1 MIAKGLEILAVDD
14 NGMNRKL
21 FAMLLKKM
29 GNAVDE
35 ADSGAE
41 CLEMV
46 CRKKYDL
53 IFMDHMMP
61 EMDGI
66 EALNRMKGLEH
77 SLNRGTPVVA
87 LTANDMKGG
96 KEFYLDAGFHGYLE
110 KPVLPQKLEELI
122 RIL

>member
-1 MIAKGLEILAVDD
+1 MITKGLEVLVVDD

-29 GNAVDE
+29 GNVTDE

-46 CRKKYDL
+46 GRKKYDL

-66 EALNRMKGLEH
+66 ETLNRMKALEQ

-87 LTANDMKGG
+87 LTANDMNNG
-96 KEFYLDAGFHGYLE
+96 KEFYLDAGFNGYLE
-110 KPVLPQKLEELI
+110 KPVLPQKLEEMI
-122 RIL
+122 QIL

>member
-1 MIAKGLEILAVDD
+1 MITKGLEVLVVYDSS
-14 NGMNRKL
+14 MNRKL
-21 FAMLLKKM
+21 FSMLLKKM

-35 ADSGAE
+35 AGSGAE

-46 CRKKYDL
+46 CKKKYDL

-66 EALNRMKGLEH
+66 ETLNRMKYLEQ

-96 KEFYLDAGFHGYLE
+96 KEFYLDVGFNGYLE
-110 KPVLPQKLEELI
+110 KPVIPRRLEELI
-122 RIL
+122 QIL